1 MREAGRTRLGG
12 IRNLASLMLR
22 GGVGFAV
29 TETMTGE
36 HEFVPP
42 FGPPG
47 KRRMEFRVTW
57 GPARLGPWLDPA
69 GGQFLASDLRGSV
82 TADGLCREAP
92 CTGRI
97 ELRYFRDRT
106 IRYVFDFEAGGN
118 PYRFAGEKACIRP
131 WNLPWSHTTC
141 FGTIARRDTG
151 QLVSTSVTRFRLRSL
166 PSFLA
171 SFRLLANLNIPNR
184 RGQAIIG

>member
-1 MREAGRTRLGG
+1 MIRAGRLWFGE
-12 IRNLASLMLR
+12 IRNLASRALR
-22 GGVGFAV
+22 GDFGFTI
-29 TETMTGE
+29 TETMRGE

-47 KRRMEFRVTW
+47 KRPMEFRVTW
-57 GPARLGPWLDPA
+57 GPKRLRTWLDSA
-69 GGQFLASDLRGSV
+69 GEQFLASDLRGSV
-82 TADGLCREAP
+82 TVDGLCREAP
-92 CTGRI
+92 CAGRI

-106 IRYVFDFEAGGN
+106 IRYVFDFEAGGS
-118 PYRFAGEKACIRP
+118 PYRFAGEKAYIRP

-141 FGTIARRDTG
+141 FGSIARTDTG

-171 SFRLLANLNIPNR
+171 SFRLLASLNTPNR
-184 RGQAIIG
+184 CGQAIIG